1 MSARLIKFK
10 PDLSRTNIIIGLNPI
25 VLYQIINFF
34 RATTLFFLEDES
46 EVTKCFDFVETF
58 WPRML
63 KVVVEDSVTVGG
75 ICQIMGFCETKKV
88 LNDHS

>member
-1 MSARLIKFK
+1 MVREVENLRKADNYSRLS
-10 PDLSRTNIIIGLNPI
+10 LVTTQS
-25 VLYQIINFF
+25 NFF
-34 RATTLFFLEDES
+34 CFLEDES
-46 EVTKCFDFVETF
+46 EVTKCFDFVEKF

-63 KVVVEDSVTVGG
+63 KVVVEDSATVSG